1 MTVEILARL
10 KTKPEYAQTVH
21 ELLLSVVN
29 ETHKE
34 EGCKEYQLHVDV
46 EHSHHFVMVEKWR
59 SQSDLD
65 KHSHSAHIKALK
77 SVMDKYFTEFS
88 LFNMT
93 RLS

>member
-59 SQSDLD
+59 SQSDHD
-65 KHSHSAHIKALK
+65 KHSHSAHIEELK
-77 SVMDKYFTEFS
+77 SVMNKYFTEFS